1 MADKPEEKPARRT
14 RERQEG
20 DRKPVV
26 GEGISAAEASELTT
40 GRASA
45 TMDQIAELGQETM
58 PGPLALGETA
68 ADSNVSDE
76 LTGNGVAFGEMVKS
90 VGLAVAAAQTA
101 LDKTLVD
108 TAKALSETE
117 INTVAVF
124 EQKIKDDDGT
134 MEKGEVHIQK
144 LPLTNYLMPTA
155 YQWSR
160 VYLEADANVQEFN
173 SRTGFNVQQKSF
185 SMNASAG
192 GSYSLF
198 GGFRGGASTSMG
210 FGSASTGVD
219 TAMST
224 DLAAGKLHMEATLEP
239 RSDIELPRPFIL
251 QKGPRM
257 QLLVGARETLHEGN
271 DPTKPVTGTKVTLTA
286 ALQKTNGDPMEA
298 GKTLSVSLSDPT
310 LLYDL
315 NPSGQTDGNGKM
327 TITVKREGA
336 AFDPTT
342 PIRAMVRVS
351 FGLVSASAGIAL

>member
-1 MADKPEEKPARRT
+1 MADKPEDKPTRRT
-14 RERQEG
+14 RERKEG
-20 DRKPVV
+20 ERQTAVAGKV
-26 GEGISAAEASELTT
+26 SAAEAAALATGPSEA
-40 GRASA
+40 GMER
-45 TMDQIAELGQETM
+45 IAELAEDVM
-58 PGPLALGETA
+58 PGPLKVGETA
-68 ADSNVSDE
+68 ADSAVSDE
-76 LTGNGVAFGEMVKS
+76 LTGSGVAFGEMVKS

-173 SRTGFNVQQKSF
+173 SRTGFNIQQKSF
-185 SMNASAG
+185 NANFGAS

-198 GGFRGGASTSMG
+198 GGFGGKTSFGMGYGSSSTG
-210 FGSASTGVD
+210 TDASASTD
-219 TAMST
+219 I
-224 DLAAGKLHMEATLEP
+224 AAGKLHMEATLEP
-239 RSDIELPRPFIL
+239 RRDVDLPRPFIL

-257 QLLVGARETLHEGN
+257 QLLVGARESINQDN
-271 DPTKPVTGTKVTLTA
+271 DPTKPVIGTKVTLTA
-286 ALQKTNGDPMEA
+286 VLQKTDGSPMEA
-298 GKTLSVSLSDPT
+298 GKALSAAISEPT
-310 LLYDL
+310 LNYDM
-315 NPSGQTDGNGKM
+315 NPSGQTDSNGKM
-327 TITVKREGA
+327 TLVIKREGA
-336 AFDPTT
+336 AYDPTT
-342 PIRAMVRVS
+342 PVRAMVRVS